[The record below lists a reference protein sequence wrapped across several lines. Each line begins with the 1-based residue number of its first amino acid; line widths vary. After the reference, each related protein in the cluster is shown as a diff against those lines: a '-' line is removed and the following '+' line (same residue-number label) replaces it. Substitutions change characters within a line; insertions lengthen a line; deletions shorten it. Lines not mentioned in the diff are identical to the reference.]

1 MIIKV
6 NHRVKDTDIVCEQK
20 WQAMPVLIHSARRGK
35 NPAVIFPSALLVEG
49 SAPTPP
55 LNAEFH
61 SAAARSANALDHD
74 RLTAGR
80 GLFPVL
86 FSVPRPFSAADP
98 HWPLPLKAPAFPHGS
113 AGTRRRFSSFPPV
126 ALHIRLAGL

>member
-1 MIIKV
+1 MKFNDSLTGSFHFRRKEASNAGV
-6 NHRVKDTDIVCEQK
+6 NTLGPQREKTCRD
-20 WQAMPVLIHSARRGK
+20 
-35 NPAVIFPSALLVEG
+35 FPLRFACLG
-49 SAPTPP
+49 QRPQTP

-86 FSVPRPFSAADP
+86 FSVPHPFSAAGP
-98 HWPLPLKAPAFPHGS
+98 HWLWPSKAPAFLHGS
-113 AGTRRRFSSFPPV
+113 AGTRRRFSSFLP
-126 ALHIRLAGL
+126 AAWHTRLAGP